1 MRLGY
6 IPLIMLGLIL
16 LTSCEVG
23 YEIRFSNYS
32 TEVADSVI
40 IGEQKIVYTGVPEMT
55 STDYQPIKRGH
66 YDIAIKMKS
75 GKRYT
80 SNTFISGIGSGKLSL
95 QVDAIGQVSVQAD

>member
-1 MRLGY
+1 MKRGCL
-6 IPLIMLGLIL
+6 LIGIFVVAV

-40 IGEQKIVYTGVPEMT
+40 IGDQKIVYTTVPEMT
-55 STDYQPIKRGH
+55 STPYQPIKRGH
-66 YDIAIKMKS
+66 YDISIKMQS